1 VRVESIL
8 MSIDDSVR
16 SCNSPKGRPADSR
29 RKWGQKK
36 ESKEKN
42 GMWEVLFVEA
52 ETPPPELEGIAGDYG
67 HANATFSLSRRGDP
81 DTTISLVDGRVA
93 AITRSGVRYELTPT
107 TEPNVY
113 VVLVNGKTYLI
124 RIYYYCKGPRP
135 AVPPN
140 ARNLACPVMLTEKV
154 PCSFSCD
161 TGFVLSERRLRFGSL
176 ACTASGTFTAN
187 SSCVRVGAHGSSAP
201 TPETRATSAPT
212 PEVTMAPS
220 ALIATK
226 LEVTAPIPEAP
237 TPEVGV
243 QTVAATSSGAWMWIL
258 LVLAIGVAVYF
269 LASRRGS

>member
-1 VRVESIL
+1 
-8 MSIDDSVR
+8 
-16 SCNSPKGRPADSR
+16 
-29 RKWGQKK
+29 
-36 ESKEKN
+36 
-42 GMWEVLFVEA
+42 MWEVLSVEA
-52 ETPPPELEGIAGDYG
+52 EALPPELEGIAGDYG
-67 HANATFSLSRRGDP
+67 HTFETFSLSRRGHP
-81 DTTISLVDGRVA
+81 DTKISLVAGRIA

-113 VVLVNGKTYLI
+113 VALVNGKTYII

-135 AVPPN
+135 AMPPN

-161 TGFVLSERRLRFGSL
+161 TGFELSEPSLHVGSL

-212 PEVTMAPS
+212 PEVMATIGAS

-226 LEVTAPIPEAP
+226 PKVTAPIPEAP

-258 LVLAIGVAVYF
+258 LVLAVVYF
-269 LASRRGS
+269 LTSRRGS

>member
-1 VRVESIL
+1 
-8 MSIDDSVR
+8 
-16 SCNSPKGRPADSR
+16 
-29 RKWGQKK
+29 
-36 ESKEKN
+36 
-42 GMWEVLFVEA
+42 MWEVLFVEA
-52 ETPPPELEGIAGDYG
+52 EALPPELEGIAGDYG

-81 DTTISLVDGRVA
+81 DTTISLVAGRVA

-113 VVLVNGKTYLI
+113 VVYVNGKKYII

-135 AVPPN
+135 ATPPN

-154 PCSFSCD
+154 PCSFSCN
-161 TGFVLSERRLRFGSL
+161 TNFELSEPTLHVGSL

-201 TPETRATSAPT
+201 TETRATSAPT
-212 PEVTMAPS
+212 PEVTATIGAR

-226 LEVTAPIPEAP
+226 PKVTAPIPEAP
-237 TPEVGV
+237 TPEIGV

-258 LVLAIGVAVYF
+258 LVLVVVYF
-269 LASRRGS
+269 LASRRGR